1 MEQNLEDYLF
11 DLRGYLHLKGAI
23 SAELVTQLNTEL
35 DPYVSMSLNEW
46 NGNIHRLKPDEIHN
60 IIEAGQGFE
69 ELIEVASGKKTK
81 SEINEYGDDE
91 FNPWVIGATM

>member
-11 DLRGYLHLKGAI
+11 DLRGYLHLKGAV
-23 SAELVTQLNTEL
+23 SAELVTRLNTEL
-35 DPYVSMSLNEW
+35 DPYVSMTLNEW

-69 ELIEVASGKKTK
+69 ELIDHDGVLIVVIL
-81 SEINEYGDDE
+81 SEGLLTDLTLGLKECHL
-91 FNPWVIGATM
+91 

>member
-46 NGNIHRLKPDEIHN
+46 NGNIHRLKPDEIRN
-60 IIEAGQGFE
+60 IIEAGQRIRAFRQE
-69 ELIEVASGKKTK
+69 IELTPG
-81 SEINEYGDDE
+81 NLFDE
-91 FNPWVIGATM
+91 NSLD